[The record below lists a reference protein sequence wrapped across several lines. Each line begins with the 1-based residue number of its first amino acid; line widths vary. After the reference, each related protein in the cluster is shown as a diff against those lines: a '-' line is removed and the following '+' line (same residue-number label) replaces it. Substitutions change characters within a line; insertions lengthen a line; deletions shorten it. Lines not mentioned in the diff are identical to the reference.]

1 MTPAMK
7 VQGACLQCFLCF
19 LVVATSVDRPL
30 AAQALYSERLGN
42 GSELLVI
49 AEPLADVTT
58 IVWPAMGDEDVSST
72 VVTSGDLTLIADLE
86 AALTGEADD
95 AAPSVLI
102 VVGGAPVPD
111 IRGVLNRVL
120 ENRSPAPRPHVVPN
134 NEVEGRF
141 ERRLGRPGSDAEI
154 RLEVNLPPPA
164 DPSRSTV
171 EVLWS
176 LLPELLDEELKGVRS
191 RTDGDLGLLE
201 ARTDSEMAD
210 IAVGRLRLGLARIA
224 EAPSLRPER
233 VDTATRRLLV
243 QRRALLERHPDA
255 GRLLLELWLA
265 GGADAVREFLFAVEG
280 VTLESVRAA
289 AVQWLPRHPGNIVI
303 VLPPR
308 TYRPRFAEPPQIMH
322 LESGLTAAV
331 LERTGASLATLCM
344 RPVVVPDLDY
354 ELAAT
359 VLSRLARELRE
370 DEHRPGWIWV
380 DENPPQ
386 LELALPAGDF
396 AQLGEVLQAA
406 LGRVTDD
413 RRPVMAEGGSARRRA
428 LRLMAGFLG
437 VAEGTQLSP
446 ASLLRPGNLA
456 LGMVAEDGEA
466 ATEALH
472 KFWASE
478 DRPQLVATAR
488 SIDPVPR
495 TREAAAGGESAL
507 VIDLEFGTIGDEIVA
522 LVVAEILDRRAAEI
536 FEASIDVLQP
546 FIPGHRV
553 VLLVA
558 SAPSPLH
565 ELETQLMQGWPAL
578 TAPVVEQELDGIR
591 REVAAHSAAA
601 WSGATGRARRCAAV
615 ATGGV
620 QWRPASDL
628 EMSIVAV
635 SVETV
640 NSTLAGFTDWKSLHN
655 TGAGALPIVEL
666 DKN

>member
-7 VQGACLQCFLCF
+7 VQGACLQCFLC
-19 LVVATSVDRPL
+19 LLMVAASVVRPL

-58 IVWPAMGDEDVSST
+58 VVWPAMSDGDVSFT
-72 VVTSGDLTLIADLE
+72 VVISGDLTLIADLE
-86 AALTGEADD
+86 TALSGEVED

-102 VVGGAPVPD
+102 VVGGAPVPE

-120 ENRSPAPRPHVVPN
+120 ADRPPAPRPHLVPE

-154 RLEVNLPPPA
+154 RLEVHLPPHA

-176 LLPELLDEELKGVRS
+176 LLPELMDEELKGVRS

-210 IAVGRLRLGLARIA
+210 IALRRLRLGLARIA
-224 EAPSLRPER
+224 EAPGLRPER
-233 VDTATRRLLV
+233 VDTAARRLLV
-243 QRRALLERHPDA
+243 QRRAFLERHPDA
-255 GRLLLELWLA
+255 GRFLLELWLE
-265 GGADAVREFLFAVEG
+265 GGAEAVREFLFAVEG

-289 AVQWLPRHPGNIVI
+289 AQQWLPRHPGNVVV

-308 TYRPRFAEPPQIMH
+308 TYRPRFAAPPQVVH
-322 LESGLTAAV
+322 FESGLTAAV

-359 VLSRLARELRE
+359 VLSRLARELRD
-370 DEHRPGWIWV
+370 DEHRPGWVWV

-406 LGRVTDD
+406 LGRVADD
-413 RRPVMAEGGSARRRA
+413 RKPVLAEGGSARRRA

-478 DRPQLVATAR
+478 ELPEVVATSR
-488 SIDPVPR
+488 SVDPVLR

-507 VIDLEFGTIGDEIVA
+507 VVNLELGTSGDEIVT
-522 LVVAEILDRRAAEI
+522 LVVAEILNRRAAEI

-558 SAPSPLH
+558 SASSPLH
-565 ELETQLMQGWPAL
+565 ELETQLVQGWPAL
-578 TAPVVEQELDGIR
+578 TVPVVERELDEVR

-615 ATGGV
+615 ASGGV

-628 EMSIVAV
+628 EMSIVTV

-640 NSTLAGFTDWKSLHN
+640 NSTLAGFADWKSLHN
-655 TGAGALPIVEL
+655 TGAGALPIAEL
-666 DKN
+666 NQE

>member
-1 MTPAMK
+1 M
-7 VQGACLQCFLCF
+7 
-19 LVVATSVDRPL
+19 VATSVVRPL

-58 IVWPAMGDEDVSST
+58 VVWPAMGDEDVSSR

-86 AALTGEADD
+86 AALTGEAED

-120 ENRSPAPRPHVVPN
+120 ANRSPAPRPILVPK

-176 LLPELLDEELKGVRS
+176 LLPELLGEELKGVRS
-191 RTDGDLGLLE
+191 RTDDDIGLLE

-210 IAVGRLRLGLARIA
+210 IALSRLRLGLARIA
-224 EAPSLRPER
+224 EAPGLRPER
-233 VDTATRRLLV
+233 VDIATRRLLV

-255 GRLLLELWLA
+255 GRLLLELWLK

-289 AVQWLPRHPGNIVI
+289 AQQWLPRHPGNIVI

-354 ELAAT
+354 GLAAT

-386 LELALPAGDF
+386 LELALPPGDF

-406 LGRVTDD
+406 LGRVADD
-413 RRPVMAEGGSARRRA
+413 RQPVMAEGGSARRRA

-478 DRPQLVATAR
+478 DLPQLVAIVG
-488 SIDPVPR
+488 SVDPVPR

-507 VIDLEFGTIGDEIVA
+507 VINLELGITGDEIVA
-522 LVVAEILDRRAAEI
+522 LVVAEILNRRAAEI
-536 FEASIDVLQP
+536 FEASIDILKP

-558 SAPSPLH
+558 SARSPLH
-565 ELETQLMQGWPAL
+565 ELETQVVQGWPAL
-578 TAPVVEQELDGIR
+578 TAPVVEQELAGVR
-591 REVAAHSAAA
+591 RDVAAHSAAA

-640 NSTLAGFTDWKSLHN
+640 NSTLAGFADWKSLHN
-655 TGAGALPIVEL
+655 TGAGTMPIVEL
-666 DKN
+666 DQD